1 MRLVLF
7 NLKHGTNLGDRLI
20 ADCLERELQAQ
31 DPTIEVT
38 HADLAGRTQPGTG
51 GGRRRLAL
59 GVLENLPRPL
69 RRLVAT
75 VALRRLERRHLR
87 PFWRRLLADA
97 DAVVL
102 GGGQLLAD
110 HDLNFPIKVSAA
122 LDEAS
127 ARHLPVA
134 VYALGVACG
143 WSTKGRTLFGE
154 ALSRSKPIFSSVRDQ
169 RSFGCWSHQLGPFR
183 VAPPSIVVDPA
194 MLTVRHFPNDARNAA
209 DAPVALC
216 ITSPRALS
224 YHDGGH
230 DMPAAI
236 DDWYVALVRELAG
249 RNHPLRIFSA
259 GAPEDAAFLDRL
271 APRLLEATAQRCVID
286 AALNDTATLAKLI
299 ADCRVMIAH
308 RLHACLPAASYGIPF
323 IGLAWDPKMQALF
336 EMLGVPERLVSPA
349 RSSAVEI
356 ADLVDHVIAAGVDR
370 AVLSACV
377 EQASQDVAALVGS
390 LRKATGGNGV

>member
-1 MRLVLF
+1 
-7 NLKHGTNLGDRLI
+7 
-20 ADCLERELQAQ
+20 
-31 DPTIEVT
+31 
-38 HADLAGRTQPGTG
+38 
-51 GGRRRLAL
+51 
-59 GVLENLPRPL
+59 
-69 RRLVAT
+69 
-75 VALRRLERRHLR
+75 
-87 PFWRRLLADA
+87 
-97 DAVVL
+97 
-102 GGGQLLAD
+102 
-110 HDLNFPIKVSAA
+110 
-122 LDEAS
+122 
-127 ARHLPVA
+127 
-134 VYALGVACG
+134 
-143 WSTKGRTLFGE
+143 
-154 ALSRSKPIFSSVRDQ
+154 
-169 RSFGCWSHQLGPFR
+169 
-183 VAPPSIVVDPA
+183 
-194 MLTVRHFPNDARNAA
+194 
-209 DAPVALC
+209 
-216 ITSPRALS
+216 LS